1 MARGRHGHFEW
12 LSFDTDQRFFGFKI
26 NFLFD
31 FVSSASRWLIIS
43 RVRHVLC
50 GKSPLTQ
57 NKRY

>member
-31 FVSSASRWLIIS
+31 FMLSALRWLIIS
-43 RVRHVLC
+43 RV
-50 GKSPLTQ
+50 
-57 NKRY
+57 